1 MSYLRCP
8 ECGLTMFDRNPLSSP
23 LNCPRCSRQRSAV
36 LLERVLQLR
45 AGRAA
50 ASVLSEQ
57 PSQRVEQ
64 GQ

>member
-8 ECGLTMFDRNPLSSP
+8 DCGLTMFDRNPLSSP
-23 LNCPRCSRQRSAV
+23 VNCPRCSRRSSAV

-50 ASVLSEQ
+50 ASVLGEKPPQ
-57 PSQRVEQ
+57 PLQQ